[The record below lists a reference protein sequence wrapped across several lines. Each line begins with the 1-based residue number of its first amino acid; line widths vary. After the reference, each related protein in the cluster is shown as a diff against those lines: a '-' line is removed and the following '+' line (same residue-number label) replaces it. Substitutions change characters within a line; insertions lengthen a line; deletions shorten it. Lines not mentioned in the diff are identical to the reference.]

1 MTTTAA
7 KPEFNP
13 WPWSLVA
20 FFAVFISAV
29 IGFGIFAVRQ
39 NNDLVQPDYYEQEV
53 RFQQQIDRVQRTQAF
68 SQDVA
73 VSFEPVTRSVRLSL
87 PAAHAAKRP
96 TGRIH
101 FYRPSEAKLDF
112 EVPVQLDAAGKQSVP
127 GASLREGLWKVR
139 VTWSVDGQEYY
150 HDEALV
156 APPAKPSAPR

>member
-53 RFQQQIDRVQRTQAF
+53 RFQQQIDRVQRTQAL
-68 SQDVA
+68 DHEVTVA
-73 VSFEPVTRSVRLSL
+73 FEPIARQVRLAL
-87 PAAHAAKRP
+87 PAAHAAKQP
-96 TGRIH
+96 TGKIH
-101 FYRPSEAKLDF
+101 FYRPSEARLDF
-112 EVPVQLDAAGKQSVP
+112 EVPVQLDAAGKQTVP
-127 GASLREGLWKVR
+127 GTSLREGLWKAR
-139 VTWSVDGQEYY
+139 VTWSVDGQEFY
-150 HDEALV
+150 HDETLV
-156 APPAKPSAPR
+156 VPSAAP